1 MEQTPHARARD
12 TASRFEEDEI
22 DLLALVGALLDQRWT
37 ILSTTAIA
45 AGIAILY
52 AVLATPIYEAG
63 SMLQVEEKS
72 ASLPGLEELSDAFSS
87 ESSTQAELE
96 IIKSRSV
103 VGKAVDELNL
113 TVSASAQRA
122 PLIGNF
128 VARRFRAAPSVS
140 FGSPVLGM
148 SGFGWGGERIQV
160 DRFDVPRGLEGLGF
174 ELIALGDSQYTLE
187 QDELDISVSGRVGDV
202 LSVGEIE
209 LFISVL
215 EARPGTTFDL
225 IRQPWLHT
233 VQSVLAALS
242 VSEVG
247 RQSGIVRIN
256 YTDED
261 PVKAERVVDAI
272 TSQYVAQNIRRLSAE
287 AENSLIFMRE
297 QIPFVKRDLE
307 AAENEFNDFASES
320 QSIDITAENQAIL
333 SQLVELDTRIQELEL
348 QRVELDRRFTANHPN
363 VIAVQEQYE
372 RLLSERRKFNQRI
385 EALPSTQ
392 QRLFSLRRNLEVA
405 NGIYELL
412 LYKSQEM
419 EVARASTV
427 GNVRVVDS
435 AIVDIRKPVAPK
447 KALIVVLG
455 TLLGGFL
462 GVVLVLLRRA
472 IFRGIENAE
481 DIEKLGL
488 PVFANVP
495 HSAQQQKWDVRA
507 QTKLRQSVDARAIKI
522 LAEENPTDLVVE
534 MIRNLRTS
542 LYFNLSE
549 AENRAVLI
557 TGPSP
562 GVGKSFITVNLAV
575 ACAQAGQRVLLIDA
589 DLRRGYLHRYF
600 EKEKQMGLADYLA
613 GRESLASVVMNSH
626 VDGLDFISRGTT
638 PPNPSELLMHSR
650 MDALI
655 TELSQYDLVLI
666 DSPPLLAVTD
676 AAILAQKA
684 GNTLLVARFDQTSQ
698 REIAGALA
706 SLSRK
711 NIHVTGAI
719 LNGVQR
725 RFRNYYGYGGYYGG
739 YGYGYGYK
747 YQSED

>member
-1 MEQTPHARARD
+1 MEQTPQAQA
-12 TASRFEEDEI
+12 TPSRLEEDEI

-45 AGIAILY
+45 AGIAILS

-113 TVSASAQRA
+113 TVTVTAQRA

-128 VARRFRAAPSVS
+128 IARRFRAAPGVP
-140 FGSPVLGM
+140 FGSPVLGL
-148 SGFGWGGERIQV
+148 SGYGWGGEEIQV
-160 DRFDVPRGLEGLGF
+160 DRFDVPRGLEGLNF
-174 ELIALGDSQYTLE
+174 ELIALGDNQFTLE
-187 QDELDISVSGRVGDV
+187 QDELELSVAGRVGEV
-202 LSVGEIE
+202 LSAGDIE

-225 IRQPWLHT
+225 SRQPWLRT
-233 VQSVLAALS
+233 VQNVLAALS

-256 YTDED
+256 YTDAN
-261 PVKAERVVDAI
+261 PTKAERVVDAI

-297 QIPFVKRDLE
+297 QIPFIKRDLE
-307 AAENEFNDFASES
+307 AAETAFNDFASES
-320 QSIDITAENQAIL
+320 QSIDITAENQAVL

-392 QRLFSLRRNLEVA
+392 QRLFSLRRDLEVA

-427 GNVRVVDS
+427 GNVRVVDP
-435 AIVDIRKPVAPK
+435 AIVDTSRPVAPRK
-447 KALIVVLG
+447 SLIVVLG

-495 HSAQQQKWDVRA
+495 HSAQQEKWDIRSTVKTGRA
-507 QTKLRQSVDARAIKI
+507 AGAVKI
-522 LAEENPTDLVVE
+522 LAEEDPTDLVVE

-549 AENRAVLI
+549 ADNRAVLI

-562 GVGKSFITVNLAV
+562 AVGKSFIAVNLAV
-575 ACAQAGQRVLLIDA
+575 ACAHAGQRVLLIDA

-600 EKEKQMGLADYLA
+600 AKDHNLGLADYLA
-613 GRESLASVVMNSH
+613 GREDLARVMVNSH

-650 MDALI
+650 MDTLI
-655 TELSQYDLVLI
+655 SELSHYDLVLI

-698 REIAGALA
+698 REVAGALA
-706 SLSRK
+706 SLTRK
-711 NIHVTGAI
+711 NIRVTGAI

-739 YGYGYGYK
+739 YGYGYGYGYK
-747 YQSED
+747 YKSED